1 MRDGGNAV
9 FEIPFLVN
17 SFRRSANEFIF
28 EYETAS
34 SDILANVAPPFII
47 NCLVCT
53 PLELSDRSTAR
64 ANSISSVM
72 PLLVFVGF
80 IILDLYKHLYIFF
93 FKFTT
98 ASRLLLNFL
107 LDGFGEFVE

>member
-34 SDILANVAPPFII
+34 SDILANVAPFII

-53 PLELSDRSTAR
+53 PLVLSDRSTAR

-80 IILDLYKHLYIFF
+80 IILD
-93 FKFTT
+93 
-98 ASRLLLNFL
+98 FL
-107 LDGFGEFVE
+107 